1 MMLRGLWKLT
11 WIEIKIFLREPLGA
25 FGTIGVPVLIFL
37 VLGRVAGR
45 RLTPPS
51 LAASNFIRV
60 GLPVLASILI
70 AMSAVL
76 SLVTIISI
84 YREGGILKRLRAT
97 PLRPQTILTAHVIV
111 KLMLTAATLVLM
123 VLAGKRYYPV
133 GVHAPLF
140 SFTIALLISTWSILS
155 IGFLIASIVPTA
167 RFAQPIGA
175 IILYP
180 MIAISGLFM
189 PVESLPP
196 ALRAVTRVLPL
207 TYAVPLLQGIWNG
220 DAWSAHLGDVAALAV
235 VFVVCTALSAK
246 VFRWE

>member
-1 MMLRGLWKLT
+1 MLRGIWKLT
-11 WIEIKIFLREPLGA
+11 WMEIKIFLREPLGA
-25 FGTIGVPVLIFL
+25 FGTIGIPVLVFL
-37 VLGRVAGR
+37 VLGRVAGG
-45 RLTPPS
+45 S
-51 LAASNFIRV
+51 LATSSRAASSFIGV
-60 GLPVLASILI
+60 GLPVFASVLI
-70 AMSAVL
+70 SVNAVL

-111 KLMLTAATLVLM
+111 KLLLTAATLTLM

-133 GVHAPLF
+133 GVHPPLF

-167 RFAQPIGA
+167 RFAQPVGA
-175 IILYP
+175 IVLYP
-180 MIAISGLFM
+180 MIALSGLFI

-196 ALRAVTRVLPL
+196 ALHAVARVVPL
-207 TYAVPLLQGIWNG
+207 TYTVSLLEGIWKG
-220 DAWSAHLGDVAALAV
+220 DPWSTHLGDLAALAA
-235 VFVVCTALSAK
+235 VFVICTVLSAK

>member
-25 FGTIGVPVLIFL
+25 FGTIGFPVLVFL

-45 RLTPPS
+45 GLAPS
-51 LAASNFIRV
+51 SFAATGFIRV
-60 GLPVLASILI
+60 GLPVLASVLI
-70 AMSAVL
+70 AVSSVL

-111 KLMLTAATLVLM
+111 KLLLTAATLALM

-133 GVHAPLF
+133 GVHVALF
-140 SFTIALLISTWSILS
+140 SFTMALLISTCSILS

-175 IILYP
+175 VILYP
-180 MIAISGLFM
+180 MIAVSGLFV
-189 PVESLPP
+189 PLESLPP
-196 ALRAVTRVLPL
+196 ALRALARVVPL
-207 TYAVPLLQGIWNG
+207 TYTVSLLEGIWKG
-220 DAWSAHLGDVAALAV
+220 DAWTAHVGDVAALAI
-235 VFVVCTALSAK
+235 VFVLCTALSAK